1 MPPKSE
7 MPQPTKNTCDSLHL
21 CGSQPASR
29 GYVSRTVH
37 KQNISSRGRP
47 AATKV
52 QAVSW
57 WVTHQWLS
65 CREKSAHKPSIHATR
80 ASVVVRLVATARC
93 PVLLGASM
101 MDAGR
106 FLGATPA
113 PAPAPGPR
121 TRRTSI
127 VCTRRLSYS
136 ALWQS
141 LTALLTGFRHA
152 ELHYVSCAGRPT
164 VRVLAM
170 DRRAMWTQRAAP
182 APLRLWAVIFL
193 GAVHKGRPGASPLY
207 TESTRC
213 PVEGGQGLWPRGSLW
228 ARHRASTERHSDGR
242 NSRGKGGRVSM
253 EMPSRCVR
261 SR

>member
-52 QAVSW
+52 QVVSW

-106 FLGATPA
+106 FLGARPA

-127 VCTRRLSYS
+127 VCARRLSYS

-141 LTALLTGFRHA
+141 LSGSFSFSFSFSFSTVVICCARSVEFPHNFQRISTCPPKRHLLRSFYIRANT
-152 ELHYVSCAGRPT
+152 T
-164 VRVLAM
+164 VA
-170 DRRAMWTQRAAP
+170 
-182 APLRLWAVIFL
+182 
-193 GAVHKGRPGASPLY
+193 
-207 TESTRC
+207 
-213 PVEGGQGLWPRGSLW
+213 
-228 ARHRASTERHSDGR
+228 
-242 NSRGKGGRVSM
+242 
-253 EMPSRCVR
+253 
-261 SR
+261 

>member
-52 QAVSW
+52 QVVSW

-106 FLGATPA
+106 FLGARPA

-121 TRRTSI
+121 TRRASI

-141 LTALLTGFRHA
+141 LQRLLTGFRHS

-164 VRVLAM
+164 TGVLDTYMIECAAA
-170 DRRAMWTQRAAP
+170 RRPSPGPAAHC
-182 APLRLWAVIFL
+182 
-193 GAVHKGRPGASPLY
+193 VHS
-207 TESTRC
+207 
-213 PVEGGQGLWPRGSLW
+213 
-228 ARHRASTERHSDGR
+228 
-242 NSRGKGGRVSM
+242 
-253 EMPSRCVR
+253 
-261 SR
+261 

>member
-1 MPPKSE
+1 MAGAAIATGQLGGADSSQELLGCCEMPPKSE

-106 FLGATPA
+106 FLGARPA

-127 VCTRRLSYS
+127 VCARRLSYS

-141 LTALLTGFRHA
+141 LSGSLTGFRHA
-152 ELHYVSCAGRPT
+152 ELHYVSCAGRPK
-164 VRVLAM
+164 L
-170 DRRAMWTQRAAP
+170 
-182 APLRLWAVIFL
+182 
-193 GAVHKGRPGASPLY
+193 
-207 TESTRC
+207 
-213 PVEGGQGLWPRGSLW
+213 
-228 ARHRASTERHSDGR
+228 
-242 NSRGKGGRVSM
+242 
-253 EMPSRCVR
+253 
-261 SR
+261 

>member
-1 MPPKSE
+1 MCLVAGAAIATGQLGGADSSQELLGCCEMPPKSE

-52 QAVSW
+52 QVVSW

-106 FLGATPA
+106 FLGARPA

-121 TRRTSI
+121 TRRASI

-141 LTALLTGFRHA
+141 L
-152 ELHYVSCAGRPT
+152 S
-164 VRVLAM
+164 
-170 DRRAMWTQRAAP
+170 
-182 APLRLWAVIFL
+182 
-193 GAVHKGRPGASPLY
+193 
-207 TESTRC
+207 
-213 PVEGGQGLWPRGSLW
+213 GS
-228 ARHRASTERHSDGR
+228 
-242 NSRGKGGRVSM
+242 
-253 EMPSRCVR
+253 
-261 SR
+261 